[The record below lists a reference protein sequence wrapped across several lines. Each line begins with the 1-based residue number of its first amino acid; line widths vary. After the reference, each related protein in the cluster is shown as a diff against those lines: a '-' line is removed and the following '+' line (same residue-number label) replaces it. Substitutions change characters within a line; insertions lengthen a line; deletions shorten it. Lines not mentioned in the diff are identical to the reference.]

1 MQNISKVSK
10 EKCCGCGACES
21 CPTQAIKLKE
31 DVYGFRYP
39 FAEEEKCVDC
49 GTCLNVCPA
58 LKEPD
63 NCKEQDAYAARSC
76 DKEVLKA
83 SASGGLSYA
92 IGKWMIEKGGV
103 VCGAAWQEDLSV
115 KHIIV
120 DNVKDLNKLQGS
132 KYVQSQCDGIYK
144 QIVELLKNN
153 RPVLF
158 TGTPC
163 QVAAV
168 KACAGKKAEHLY
180 TIDLICHGVPN
191 QKMFREYLNIVGK
204 KHSGQVA
211 SFSFRNK
218 EKGWGTIGKV
228 DIKTEKKMFSL
239 PIYKT
244 EQSYYYYYL
253 QGFLSRLSCYQCNFA
268 NRNRVGDITLGDYW
282 GIEIVHPE
290 LRNTSQGISLMI
302 CNTEKGQGIV
312 NQLEHIEL
320 VNTDL
325 DKACKYNG
333 QLISPQAYD
342 EKREELMQL
351 YADGG
356 YESIEER
363 FNSNIGSRRYTD
375 RIKRVVPKWVIRKLK
390 QGLARYGQS

>member
-21 CPTQAIKLKE
+21 CPIQAIKLEE
-31 DVYGFRYP
+31 DIYGFRYP
-39 FAEEEKCVDC
+39 SVEEKKCVDC
-49 GTCLNVCPA
+49 GMCLNVCPS
-58 LKEPD
+58 LNQSD
-63 NCKEQDAYAARSC
+63 SCKGQTAYAARSC
-76 DKEVLKA
+76 DKEVLKT
-83 SASGGLSYA
+83 SASGGLSYV

-144 QIVELLKNN
+144 QIAELLKNDC
-153 RPVLF
+153 PVLF

-168 KACAGKKAEHLY
+168 KAYVGKKAEHLY

-282 GIEIVHPE
+282 GIGNIHPE
-290 LRNTSQGISLMI
+290 FGNTSQGISLMI
-302 CNTEKGQGIV
+302 CNTEKGHDIV
-312 NQLEHIEL
+312 NQLENIEL
-320 VNTDL
+320 VKTDL
-325 DKACKYNG
+325 DMACKYNG
-333 QLISPQAYD
+333 QLVLPQTYD
-342 EKREELMQL
+342 EKREGLMQL

-363 FNSNIGSRRYTD
+363 FNSNIGIRKYTD
-375 RIKRVVPKWVIRKLK
+375 RVKSYLPQIVIRELK
-390 QGLARYGQS
+390 RMKNKR